1 MNTRDIILIGAGQ
14 NSLVTAF
21 YLARAGLKP
30 LVLERR
36 PTVGGAASTLEF
48 HPGFRASILDSI
60 HGPLAPGI
68 ARDMQ
73 LQPLVRQS
81 SDAARLFAPHPDAR
95 PLLLYSDA
103 ARSAKS
109 IEAFSKSDAS
119 SYRDLAQIFESA
131 SPLIRDLLLMTPPD
145 VDTLTSSAI
154 WDLLRAGKTFRG
166 LGKKNMRRLL
176 RWGPMAVA
184 DFAAE
189 FFETELLRAVI
200 SAPGISGAAAGPWSA
215 GTAALLLLRCG
226 AGGLPDGGS
235 VQVKGGAGALSNALA
250 AAAQQAGAEI
260 RTNAEVTRILVKAD
274 AVSGLPAVAGVALAS
289 GEEIPCNAVVSGADP
304 KRTFLKLLE
313 PVHLAPS
320 FVVKMQH
327 YRSQGTV
334 ARVLL
339 ALDALPNFSALK
351 NSSPAEAA
359 AALSGRIHIG
369 PEIDYL
375 ERAFD
380 ASKYGDFSPAP
391 YLNASI
397 PSLLDPSL
405 VQVSSPAE
413 AASPARARHVMAISM
428 QYAPFNVVAARSS
441 DCHSARPEERREPGR
456 PRLANGGEEPA
467 FRSSSSATRESFSGG
482 RSLPAQPG
490 FSSDISSRSL
500 SGASAPEG
508 RSPSNWENQRD
519 ALADAVIKTLA
530 EYAPDLP
537 SKIIARRVITPLDL
551 ETDYGLTGG
560 HISHGELALDQLFTM
575 RPLLGFARYRT
586 PIRNL
591 FLCGPGTHPGIALAG
606 ASGLNASREILKS
619 LRK

>member
-48 HPGFRASILDSI
+48 HPGFRASVLDAP
-60 HGPLAPGI
+60 GPLAPGI
-68 ARDMQ
+68 ARDMH
-73 LQPLVRQS
+73 LQPPARQS
-81 SDAARLFAPHPDAR
+81 SDAARLFAPHPDSR

-103 ARSAKS
+103 ARSAKN

-119 SYRDLAQIFESA
+119 SYLDLAQIFESA
-131 SPLIRDLLLMTPPD
+131 FPLIRDLLLMTPPD
-145 VDTLTSSAI
+145 VDTLSSSAI

-200 SAPGISGAAAGPWSA
+200 CAPGISGAAAGPWSA
-215 GTAALLLLRCG
+215 GTAALLLLRLG
-226 AGGLPDGGS
+226 AGGLPDGAGLPAD
-235 VQVKGGAGALSNALA
+235 AGALSNALA

-260 RTNAEVTRILVKAD
+260 RTNAEVVRILVKD
-274 AVSGLPAVAGVALAS
+274 SAVSGVTLAT

-405 VQVSSPAE
+405 VQASSPAE
-413 AASPARARHVMAISM
+413 GASSAKARHVMAISM
-428 QYAPFNVVAARSS
+428 QYAPFNVKPPSTASREASPG
-441 DCHSARPEERREPGR
+441 CHSERPDSSHRDSEAYPPWR
-456 PRLANGGEEPA
+456 EPA
-467 FRSSSSATRESFSGG
+467 FRSSSSATSESFSGG

-490 FSSDISSRSL
+490 FSSDISSSSL

-508 RSPSNWENQRD
+508 RSPSNWENHRD

-537 SKIIARRVITPLDL
+537 SKIIARRVITPFDL

-619 LRK
+619 LRSLKK